1 LRPGRFCGTQLGK
14 PTFSS
19 PFTPVKGSACAERN
33 LSVLSLKAG
42 LNNFNR
48 NLLFRFKNGTDP
60 DPSVLFAFAA
70 AD

>member
-1 LRPGRFCGTQLGK
+1 
-14 PTFSS
+14 
-19 PFTPVKGSACAERN
+19 VKGSACAERN
-33 LSVLSLKAG
+33 LSVLTLKAG
-42 LNNFNR
+42 LNNFNG